1 MHTVV
6 VRALVGKRSDTFKIR
21 RYDYKIQ
28 YNDISKLFLLEKPD
42 ERYVAF
48 VVSLDKPIRQ
58 GQQKYQHLVLR
69 TTKVHAVHSHCMS
82 TPTVSR
88 VSGVLASVCRAML
101 ILQRIF
107 THAFTVQLELLDV
120 PRLRVR

>member
-1 MHTVV
+1 MTSNCW
-6 VRALVGKRSDTFKIR
+6 ALLSDMNFFSSRPT

-69 TTKVHAVHSHCMS
+69 TTKVLRLKYL
-82 TPTVSR
+82 PQR
-88 VSGVLASVCRAML
+88 V
-101 ILQRIF
+101 
-107 THAFTVQLELLDV
+107 
-120 PRLRVR
+120 

>member
-1 MHTVV
+1 MVECCSFIDAVH
-6 VRALVGKRSDTFKIR
+6 LVDVHAFTAWSNSTPG

-69 TTKVHAVHSHCMS
+69 TTKVGRYATNC
-82 TPTVSR
+82 
-88 VSGVLASVCRAML
+88 
-101 ILQRIF
+101 I
-107 THAFTVQLELLDV
+107 
-120 PRLRVR
+120 

>member
-1 MHTVV
+1 MNSENY
-6 VRALVGKRSDTFKIR
+6 LVARKSMMQ

-69 TTKVHAVHSHCMS
+69 TTKVN
-82 TPTVSR
+82 
-88 VSGVLASVCRAML
+88 ML
-101 ILQRIF
+101 HDEI
-107 THAFTVQLELLDV
+107 TTTQLVKISLIM
-120 PRLRVR
+120 

>member
-1 MHTVV
+1 MAKLFPRVQSMKSFAAQSSCACLNVFRLASFNLSPAGH
-6 VRALVGKRSDTFKIR
+6 ICPHPH

-69 TTKVHAVHSHCMS
+69 TTKV
-82 TPTVSR
+82 
-88 VSGVLASVCRAML
+88 
-101 ILQRIF
+101 
-107 THAFTVQLELLDV
+107 
-120 PRLRVR
+120 

>member
-1 MHTVV
+1 M
-6 VRALVGKRSDTFKIR
+6 LFLC

-69 TTKVHAVHSHCMS
+69 TTKVLCHKSKRSRCQVVLLVFLRLMYVVSAQRPHAGGMS
-82 TPTVSR
+82 N
-88 VSGVLASVCRAML
+88 
-101 ILQRIF
+101 I
-107 THAFTVQLELLDV
+107 
-120 PRLRVR
+120 

>member
-1 MHTVV
+1 MVLRLDARYFRCSLNEEMNSEISVV
-6 VRALVGKRSDTFKIR
+6 TRKSMIQ

-69 TTKVHAVHSHCMS
+69 TTKVN
-82 TPTVSR
+82 
-88 VSGVLASVCRAML
+88 VLYDDFTTTQLVKI
-101 ILQRIF
+101 IL
-107 THAFTVQLELLDV
+107 VV
-120 PRLRVR
+120 

>member
-1 MHTVV
+1 MAERYLQFCLSLKST
-6 VRALVGKRSDTFKIR
+6 RP

-69 TTKVHAVHSHCMS
+69 TTKVL
-82 TPTVSR
+82 
-88 VSGVLASVCRAML
+88 GLQVCG
-101 ILQRIF
+101 
-107 THAFTVQLELLDV
+107 
-120 PRLRVR
+120 

>member
-1 MHTVV
+1 MKWLARIPT
-6 VRALVGKRSDTFKIR
+6 LVDTSVWTLPSETPDKCARS

-69 TTKVHAVHSHCMS
+69 TTKVGYPYNMV
-82 TPTVSR
+82 V
-88 VSGVLASVCRAML
+88 
-101 ILQRIF
+101 
-107 THAFTVQLELLDV
+107 
-120 PRLRVR
+120 

>member
-1 MHTVV
+1 MYGEFVIGHSV
-6 VRALVGKRSDTFKIR
+6 IQ

-58 GQQKYQHLVLR
+58 GQQKYQNLVLR
-69 TTKVHAVHSHCMS
+69 TTKVN
-82 TPTVSR
+82 
-88 VSGVLASVCRAML
+88 VL
-101 ILQRIF
+101 
-107 THAFTVQLELLDV
+107 
-120 PRLRVR
+120 

>member
-1 MHTVV
+1 MHS
-6 VRALVGKRSDTFKIR
+6 LVIP

-69 TTKVHAVHSHCMS
+69 TTKVN
-82 TPTVSR
+82 
-88 VSGVLASVCRAML
+88 
-101 ILQRIF
+101 
-107 THAFTVQLELLDV
+107 LLYY
-120 PRLRVR
+120 